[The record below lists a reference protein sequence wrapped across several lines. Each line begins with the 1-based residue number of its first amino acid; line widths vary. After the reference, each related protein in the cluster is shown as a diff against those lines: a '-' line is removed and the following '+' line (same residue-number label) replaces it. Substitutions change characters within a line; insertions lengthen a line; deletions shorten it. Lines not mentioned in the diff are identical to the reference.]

1 MSFLI
6 CGCGEGALRTTVRR
20 CGWRRLSKRLQQQE
34 QRAGAGVTKSKKRN
48 SRPITPFKLYK
59 PTCLPRQY
67 STAAQVI
74 GFQKRSVR
82 VKGSEDDKEQK
93 KNYIYPDVGN
103 FFSHSIVSS
112 VHIWDFYVCHKSVVS
127 YTFTQAMVCLHL
139 SLKLLIEKYT
149 KNIKTGRGVQTVEN
163 TGCKAA
169 NYDGCERVHCGHAAN
184 KICKAQKQPASVADN
199 RTGVGHQRGNWQP
212 HCVGAEQHAGPGT
225 GPLCFLQLEFRHL
238 LVPLLILHTVHH
250 NGISLLEHI
259 QDIIY
264 MHTLRYIVYNVP
276 TNWVP
281 ILLRLSA
288 ASGELIVLLD
298 CHPSDRL
305 IRRIAL
311 YINRSRITLWFPRF
325 KNY

>member
-1 MSFLI
+1 MSFSPHILTPRVAHHPFICPWRVAPYNIIRTLLNIKNVTLKWLIHLRCKHKCVPEMSFLI

-112 VHIWDFYVCHKSVVS
+112 VHIV
-127 YTFTQAMVCLHL
+127 
-139 SLKLLIEKYT
+139 
-149 KNIKTGRGVQTVEN
+149 
-163 TGCKAA
+163 
-169 NYDGCERVHCGHAAN
+169 
-184 KICKAQKQPASVADN
+184 
-199 RTGVGHQRGNWQP
+199 
-212 HCVGAEQHAGPGT
+212 
-225 GPLCFLQLEFRHL
+225 
-238 LVPLLILHTVHH
+238 
-250 NGISLLEHI
+250 
-259 QDIIY
+259 
-264 MHTLRYIVYNVP
+264 RY
-276 TNWVP
+276 
-281 ILLRLSA
+281 
-288 ASGELIVLLD
+288 
-298 CHPSDRL
+298 
-305 IRRIAL
+305 
-311 YINRSRITLWFPRF
+311 RSRVP
-325 KNY
+325 